1 MKLSAAAAKINLFL
15 RSFLLR
21 KANSSSA
28 NALSPSQTRLL
39 NALLRGETLKS
50 HRYLDGNKEYR
61 LHSLNGKDNL
71 VPWHDVSQLEEKGLL
86 LSNQKFPAATLIL
99 SNQGRRVA
107 TKAIGKTVPTE
118 PSTNPAS
125 SSLVDKGA

>member
-1 MKLSAAAAKINLFL
+1 MNLRAAAAKISLFL
-15 RSFLLR
+15 RAFLLQ
-21 KANSSSA
+21 KAKSSSA

-61 LHSLNGKDNL
+61 LHSLNGEDTL

-107 TKAIGKTVPTE
+107 AKAKGKTVPTE

-125 SSLVDKGA
+125 SSL

>member
-1 MKLSAAAAKINLFL
+1 MNLRAAAAKISLFL
-15 RSFLLR
+15 RAFLLR
-21 KANSSSA
+21 RANSSSA

-39 NALLRGETLKS
+39 DALLLGETLKS

-61 LHSLNGKDNL
+61 LHPLNGEDTL

-107 TKAIGKTVPTE
+107 AKAKGKTVPTE
-118 PSTNPAS
+118 PSANSAS
-125 SSLVDKGA
+125 SSL

>member
-1 MKLSAAAAKINLFL
+1 MNLRAAAAKISLFL
-15 RSFLLR
+15 RAFLLR
-21 KANSSSA
+21 RANSSPA

-39 NALLRGETLKS
+39 DALLRGETLKS
-50 HRYLDGNKEYR
+50 HRYLDGNKDYR
-61 LHSLNGKDNL
+61 LHSLNGEDTL

-107 TKAIGKTVPTE
+107 EKVKGKTVPAK
-118 PSTNPAS
+118 PSANPAS
-125 SSLVDKGA
+125 SSL

>member
-1 MKLSAAAAKINLFL
+1 MNLRAAAAKISLLL
-15 RSFLLR
+15 RSLLLR
-21 KANSSSA
+21 KANSPSA

-39 NALLRGETLKS
+39 AALLRGETLKS

-61 LHSLNGKDNL
+61 LHSLNGEDTL
-71 VPWHDVSQLEEKGLL
+71 VPWHDVRQLEVKGLL

-107 TKAIGKTVPTE
+107 ANVKCETVPTN
-118 PSTNPAS
+118 PPANPAS
-125 SSLVDKGA
+125 SSP